1 MIKKGLALLLV
12 GLIFMATFLTL
23 MNSLPFGVDRTVVS
37 HRYIYEGVQDTGAA
51 NLVTAIVVNYRGF
64 DTLGEVTV
72 LFVAA
77 TGVGAVLYNLNNP
90 VHTRKRKK
98 TEPSLIVSTSS
109 SILFPMLL
117 LFGAYIFVHGH
128 LTPGGGFQGG
138 AIIATA
144 FVFRYVA
151 DTRYSID
158 HRKFT
163 ATESVVGMTF
173 ALVGILGLILS
184 GYFLFNF
191 LPNGSPGELLSAG
204 IIPIIYVAIGIKVGA
219 ELTGIV
225 DNMMGVEQ

>member
-1 MIKKGLALLLV
+1 MIKKAISFILIVIVFLAL
-12 GLIFMATFLTL
+12 FLTL
-23 MNSLPFGVDRTVVS
+23 ANDVPFGANRTVVS
-37 HRYIYEGVQDTGAA
+37 AKYIYDGVQDTGAA

-77 TGVGAVLYNLNNP
+77 TGIGAVLYNMGNP
-90 VHTRKRKK
+90 VRKK
-98 TEPSLIVSTSS
+98 REKTEASLIVKTGSKV
-109 SILFPMLL
+109 LFPIMLI
-117 LFGAYIFVHGH
+117 FGAYIFIHGH

-144 FVFRYVA
+144 FLFRYVS

-158 HRKFT
+158 HKSFT
-163 ATESVVGMTF
+163 ATESIVGMTF
-173 ALVGILGLILS
+173 AMVGILGLLLT
-184 GYFLFNF
+184 GYFLYDF

-204 IIPIIYVAIGIKVGA
+204 VIPIIYIAIGIKVGA

>member
-1 MIKKGLALLLV
+1 MIKKSISFILIAIVFLAL
-12 GLIFMATFLTL
+12 FLTL
-23 MNSLPFGVDRTVVS
+23 ANDVPFGANRTVVS
-37 HRYIYEGVQDTGAA
+37 AKYIYDGVQDTGAA

-77 TGVGAVLYNLNNP
+77 TGIGAVLYNMGNP
-90 VHTRKRKK
+90 VRKK
-98 TEPSLIVSTSS
+98 REKTEASLIVKTGSKV
-109 SILFPMLL
+109 LFPIMLI
-117 LFGAYIFVHGH
+117 FGAYVFIHGH

-144 FVFRYVA
+144 FLFRYVS

-158 HRKFT
+158 HKKFT

-173 ALVGILGLILS
+173 AMVGILGLLLT
-184 GYFLFNF
+184 GYFLYNF

-204 IIPIIYVAIGIKVGA
+204 IIPIIYIAIGIKVGA